1 MKSEP
6 QVYSIE
12 DLKRENT
19 TIWDGVRNYQARNF
33 LKQMQAGDLAFF
45 YHSNCKP
52 PGIVGLMKIIETNV
66 IDPTQFDKNS
76 VYFDNK
82 STINNPR
89 WHTVKVQFQQ
99 IFPELISLN
108 TLKDRFSPEEL
119 LVVKKGN
126 RLSVIPVPEKLI
138 NLII

>member
-45 YHSNCKP
+45 
-52 PGIVGLMKIIETNV
+52 L
-66 IDPTQFDKNS
+66 
-76 VYFDNK
+76 
-82 STINNPR
+82 
-89 WHTVKVQFQQ
+89 
-99 IFPELISLN
+99 SL
-108 TLKDRFSPEEL
+108 
-119 LVVKKGN
+119 
-126 RLSVIPVPEKLI
+126 KLQTTGDCWL
-138 NLII
+138 NENYRN